1 VAGIVIIHNPFARGN
16 IRRPW
21 IADKLRA
28 TMGDFGE
35 LIITRNIDQIP
46 EVAANCMKNQIEYLG
61 VNGGDGSLHLV
72 LGAFVRV
79 YKEHPLPTIIVL
91 RGGTMNTLA
100 NSVKIKGK
108 TVQILRTVID
118 KYKAK
123 QPIETMNQHMVR
135 LNEKYGFMSG
145 AGVPPNFL
153 AAYYGGTSTGPWQGF
168 KVLAH
173 TVGSIITQ
181 GPFMK
186 FMAQP
191 AHCKVNIDGE
201 ELSPR
206 YFTAILGCSIR
217 EVGLGCT
224 PTPLAYAK
232 PGHFHFIAA
241 TIKPLEIVKKF
252 PDLWLKREI
261 EHHDLFSRVTKRAR
275 VEPLENMR
283 YMIDGELYETEE
295 PIDYECGPTIQ
306 LVKN

>member
-1 VAGIVIIHNPFARGN
+1 MAGIVIIHNPFARGN

-46 EVAANCMKNQIEYLG
+46 EVAERCLKNQIEYLG

-72 LGAFVRV
+72 LGAFVRA
-79 YKEHPLPTIIVL
+79 YKEHPLPTIIAL

-108 TVQILRTVID
+108 TVGILRTVID

-123 QPIETMNQHMVR
+123 QPIETQNQHLVR
-135 LNEKYGFMSG
+135 LNEKYGFMTG

-153 AAYYGGTSTGPWQGF
+153 AAYYGGTSTGPWQGV
-168 KVLAH
+168 KVILH
-173 TVGSIITQ
+173 TVGSAIAQ
-181 GPFMK
+181 GPFLK
-186 FMAQP
+186 FMGQP
-191 AHCKVNIDGE
+191 AHCKVTIGEE

-206 YFTAILGCSIR
+206 YFTGILGCSIR
-217 EVGLGCT
+217 EIGLGCT
-224 PTPLAYAK
+224 PTPRAYDK
-232 PGHFHFIAA
+232 PGHFQFIA
-241 TIKPLEIVKKF
+241 TNLNPWGIIKQIPN
-252 PDLWLKREI
+252 LWLARDI
-261 EHHDLFSRVTKRAR
+261 EHHDLFSRITKTAR
-275 VEPLENMR
+275 IEPLENMR

-295 PIDYECGPTIQ
+295 PIDYECGPTID